1 MKMIIIL
8 DEKRKA
14 LNHDRVVVSF
24 MLAVISSPQVRIL
37 RNVIRRTRGERREE
51 RGEGR
56 GRDFESLESFE
67 GEGEGEEEEDEVY
80 LCILAE

>member
-51 RGEGR
+51 RG
-56 GRDFESLESFE
+56 RDFESLESF
-67 GEGEGEEEEDEVY
+67 EGEGEEEEDEVY

>member
-14 LNHDRVVVSF
+14 LNHDRVVMSF

-37 RNVIRRTRGERREE
+37 RNVIRRTRGERRGKGKRFRESRE
-51 RGEGR
+51 FRG
-56 GRDFESLESFE
+56 
-67 GEGEGEEEEDEVY
+67 
-80 LCILAE
+80 